1 MTAAVGDWTEERI
14 AQLRSLWEQGLSAS
28 QIGLRIAKTR
38 SAVLGKVHRLA
49 LPTRPPPTKPHQATK
64 APAAAPRQVPP
75 RQAPKRQRPP
85 RTTTPIPDAQ
95 ALPAASE
102 PPRQVA
108 GDGCAWPIGEPRRP
122 GFRFC
127 GAERQPGRSYC
138 AGHVRIA
145 YIGGGAAA

>member
-1 MTAAVGDWTEERI
+1 MTAAAGDWTEERI

-38 SAVLGKVHRLA
+38 SAVLGKVHRLG
-49 LPTRPPPTKPHQATK
+49 LPPRPPPIRPDQATK
-64 APAAAPRQVPP
+64 APAAPSRPKPPRRAPRKVARRPKAAPPPAPP
-75 RQAPKRQRPP
+75 RQ
-85 RTTTPIPDAQ
+85 
-95 ALPAASE
+95 LG
-102 PPRQVA
+102 
-108 GDGCAWPIGEPRRP
+108 GDGCAWPIGEPRQP

-145 YIGGGAAA
+145 YLGGGAPG

>member
-1 MTAAVGDWTEERI
+1 MTAAVDDWTEERI
-14 AQLRSLWEQGLSAS
+14 AQLRSLWAQGLSAS

-38 SAVLGKVHRLA
+38 SAVLGKVHRLN
-49 LPTRPPPTKPHQATK
+49 LPPRPPPIRPRQATK
-64 APAAAPRQVPP
+64 APAAPTRPKPPGRPTSTVARRPKTEPPPAPP
-75 RQAPKRQRPP
+75 
-85 RTTTPIPDAQ
+85 
-95 ALPAASE
+95 E

-127 GAERQPGRSYC
+127 GAARQPGRSYC

>member
-14 AQLRSLWEQGLSAS
+14 AQLRSLWTQGLSAS

-38 SAVLGKVHRLA
+38 SAVLGKVHRLD
-49 LPTRPPPTKPHQATK
+49 LPPRPPPIKPHQAAK
-64 APAAAPRQVPP
+64 PLAAPPRPKPP
-75 RQAPKRQRPP
+75 RQAPKGQRPP
-85 RTTTPIPDAQ
+85 RKTEPIPDAQ
-95 ALPAASE
+95 ALPAAPE
-102 PPRQVA
+102 PPRQGA

-127 GAERQPGRSYC
+127 GAERQPGRSDC